1 MVQPVKCPYN
11 LFTPIKSLLEEQGGE
26 IINVDFR
33 EEVGIQML
41 LNEGVYS
48 LLKEYVKDEQNI
60 ELYTYY

>member
-1 MVQPVKCPYN
+1 M
-11 LFTPIKSLLEEQGGE
+11 
-26 IINVDFR
+26 
-33 EEVGIQML
+33 QML